1 HPSFCDTPFHPLNG
15 IPFTSLVKTNHFIH
29 LDVQFK
35 NKHAMM
41 LPVKH
46 KKSPF
51 GIKVISPLYLRGD
64 ETRRSSRFMLIDSKE
79 SPFRRSLPFFST
91 VSGGPNGGRRVPEH
105 VYSIPFPD
113 RFPDKQKA
121 PESGVHQYLLQQ
133 TSRRP
138 LHIPTVF
145 PSLNS
150 R

>member
-1 HPSFCDTPFHPLNG
+1 IHNANDICHYNVDTQSHPNDG
-15 IPFTSLVKTNHFIH
+15 IPITSLVKTNHFIH

-79 SPFRRSLPFFST
+79 SRSE
-91 VSGGPNGGRRVPEH
+91 EH
-105 VYSIPFPD
+105 TSELQS
-113 RFPDKQKA
+113 RFDL
-121 PESGVHQYLLQQ
+121 VCRLL
-133 TSRRP
+133 
-138 LHIPTVF
+138 L
-145 PSLNS
+145 
-150 R
+150 